1 MNYVTLLK
9 DNNLKATPQRLSI
22 VEVLYTHGHM
32 NIDQLYHSLLEKFP
46 SISLATIYKNINAM
60 MEICFLSEVK
70 LPNKKSVYELTK
82 QEHSHVVCS
91 ECSEVI
97 DITLDKSTL
106 CAQAKQ
112 ESKYTLKSSSI
123 VFDGI
128 CPSCNKNK

>member
-22 VEVLYTHGHM
+22 VEELYNHGHM
-32 NIDQLYHSLLEKFP
+32 NIDQLYKSLLKQFP

-82 QEHSHVVCS
+82 EEHSHVVCS
-91 ECSEVI
+91 ECNEVM
-97 DITLDKSTL
+97 DITLDKTTL
-106 CAQAKQ
+106 CSQAK
-112 ESKYTLKSSSI
+112 EASDYTLKSSSI
-123 VFDGI
+123 VFNGI
-128 CPSCNKNK
+128 CPACK

>member
-22 VEVLYTHGHM
+22 VEELYNHGHM
-32 NIDQLYHSLLEKFP
+32 NIDQLYKSLLAKFP

-70 LPNKKSVYELTK
+70 IPNKKSVYELSK
-82 QEHSHVVCS
+82 LEHSHVVCS
-91 ECSEVI
+91 ECGEVM
-97 DITLDKSTL
+97 DITLDKSAL
-106 CAQAKQ
+106 CTQAKQ
-112 ESKYTLKSSSI
+112 ESNYTLKSSSI

-128 CPSCNKNK
+128 CPTCK

>member
-22 VEVLYTHGHM
+22 VEELYNHGHM
-32 NIDQLYHSLLEKFP
+32 NIDQLYKSLLTKFP

-60 MEICFLSEVK
+60 IEICFLAEVK

-91 ECSEVI
+91 ECGEVM
-97 DITLDKSTL
+97 DLTLDLSKL
-106 CAQAKQ
+106 CDQAKAK
-112 ESKYTLKSSSI
+112 SDYTLKHSNI

-128 CPSCNKNK
+128 CPSCK

>member
-22 VEVLYTHGHM
+22 VEELYNHGHM
-32 NIDQLYHSLLEKFP
+32 NIDQLYKSLLTRFP

-60 MEICFLSEVK
+60 IDICFLEEVK

-91 ECSEVI
+91 KCGEVM
-97 DITLDKSTL
+97 DLTLDLSKL
-106 CAQAKQ
+106 CDQAKAK
-112 ESKYTLKSSSI
+112 SDYTLNHSNI

-128 CPSCNKNK
+128 CPSCK